1 MKRWISILLIASLLL
16 TFLPTGGAAQAGT
29 TATTHSHSGWTALST
44 LSSVGGTLSAG
55 NYYLSSVTNTLSA
68 TGNINIDGDVTL
80 CLNGKV
86 LDLRGYAINVGSGD
100 HLTICD
106 CSSATHCGNIGT
118 DGLWRASASSDSCD
132 LTGGVITSTSSQAR
146 TKSAV
151 SVEGGGSLTL
161 ASGNIAGNTAGSN
174 GGGGVSVYGS
184 NSSFTMS
191 GGSIIGNCANQKN
204 GGGVSVVSGSFTMTG
219 GSIANN
225 TASGNGGG
233 YGGGVYV
240 TGSNSFFAM
249 NGGSIS
255 GNSATQWGGG
265 VYVNNSSFTMT
276 DGSISGNT
284 ASSGGGVSVN
294 GSSFTMS
301 SGNITKNKVS
311 GSGGVGGGVT
321 LNNNSSSTSMTLS
334 GDVGIT
340 SNTTAAGA
348 PSNVYLPEGR
358 VITIGG
364 PLTGSQ
370 NIGVSMAQPGVFTSG
385 LSENGSLANFTSDD
399 SDYSLLLDG
408 EEAALHVHSYT
419 YSAEDAVITEGCTC
433 GHNATATLSAPTAL
447 TYDGQAKTVSMQYD
461 DDWQGYRNWII
472 SYTKDGQSVSEVKE
486 AGTYTAS
493 VTVGSNATASVTFT
507 IEKASQAAPSVGEG
521 YAIDYGNETITVME
535 DYEVATAETGGTIV
549 ASGSKITPGDTLY
562 IRRPGN
568 SNHTPSDWTALTI
581 PDRPATPDAP
591 TVSGKTDTSI
601 TIATE
606 SGKAYCIGDGN
617 WITGDGNPHTFSGL
631 TAGTAYTITVRVPAT
646 TSDFASE
653 SVSISV
659 TTKTAAAA
667 APAAPN
673 ASALSVTASSVT
685 VANSV
690 SGQQY
695 VVVPAG
701 ATNIDWSQAQSGN
714 GGALTFENLNPGTAY
729 VVYTRTAE
737 TEEAMPSQVS
747 STSVTTAA
755 ATPNEGEG
763 YALDY
768 SNETITVTNG
778 YEVRVENGEWK
789 TGTIKLAPGTSY
801 EVRKAAANGVPA
813 SAAVSFTTAA
823 RPAAPAGI
831 TVVNESI
838 KGKGDGA
845 LNGITGDMEYKR
857 GDGEWTSG
865 PGDALTNL
873 AAGTTVSVR
882 LKATEVAPH
891 GDAQTYTVEAGT
903 SLTVTFDS
911 NGGSAVASIEDLSYN
926 ASITAPTA
934 PTKTGYTFVGWYK
947 DAALN
952 QAWDFNSEKVTAD
965 TTLYAKWT
973 ANTNT
978 AYTVKHWQQ
987 KLDAGSDENAENYTC
1002 VDTESCTGTTGASV
1016 TPALKTY
1023 EGFTAPDAQTVT
1035 IAADGST
1042 VVNYYYTR
1050 NSYTVSLSP
1059 GTGIDSVSGAGT
1071 YAFGATVTIDAVVK
1085 TGYSWQQWSD
1095 GNAEQSRS
1103 FTMGA
1108 SDVSLTAQA
1117 MLNQYTIT
1125 YDLAG
1130 GTLPDGDAN
1139 PDSYTVE
1146 SAAITL
1152 ANPTKTGHAFAG
1164 WTGTGLDGA
1173 SETVTIA
1180 QGSTGDR
1187 GYTATWTVN
1196 HYAITYE
1203 GMDGAEAGEHQ
1214 PASHTYGTATTVSDP
1229 TKTGYTFAG
1238 WLVNDGSQA
1247 VKDLTLDADD
1257 YTEAI
1262 TLTATWT
1269 ANRYTVAF
1277 DANGGSGTMAPQA
1290 FTYDAA
1296 QALAAASFTRAGCTF
1311 AGWNTAADGSGTS
1324 FADET
1329 SVVNLS
1335 AEDGA
1340 SVTLYAQWTEDAKY
1354 SLSGQVTE
1362 SDGTGAAGA
1371 TVTLMQGAKEIAKT
1385 TTDSSGRYVFNNIP
1399 AGVYNIVTKKDDVTT
1414 TTLVTVDADH
1424 ETMPD
1429 ITLPEGRKNATV
1441 DNTAAGA
1448 FAATVGGLNEIA
1460 NSAQVNDG
1468 ETVTITLAVT
1478 EKEDVTN
1485 SGEAEDETLKQEQAA
1500 IKQEAAGQTLAFLD
1514 LSLLKTTTSNG
1525 GDVSTVN
1532 IGGSNDSLLTIVVP
1546 FATDNRRH
1554 ITVYRYHG
1562 TAAETLPE
1570 GSENAVNGEYF
1581 SVGDGVITICAKKFS
1596 TYAIGYSNPPSTGGS
1611 VGLAPI
1617 VTETGHGSVSLS
1629 PSRPSVGQT
1638 VTITP
1643 QPDEGYTV
1651 AAVTVTDAS
1660 GQALTVTKNH
1670 DGTWSYEQPRGQVT
1684 IAITFRL
1691 ASDAGDCPQD
1701 DSCPLAGYSDLH
1713 MHTWYHD
1720 CVHYC
1725 LENGL
1730 MVGTAQGVF
1739 SPDAALTRAQAVV
1752 ILWRNEGS
1760 PLVEQPLNFDD
1771 VADDDWYADAVRWAV
1786 AADVMS
1792 GYGNGRFGADDPMTR
1807 EQMASM
1813 FHRFA
1818 LQKGVAVNDG
1828 AAVDLNRFSD
1838 ADVISSWALDVVQW
1852 ACDTGLLRGFE
1863 DGRLDPTGNTTRA
1876 QYSAMIMRFLEDIIT
1891 Q

>member
-16 TFLPTGGAAQAGT
+16 TFLPTGGAAQAET
-29 TATTHSHSGWTALST
+29 TATTHSHNGWTALST
-44 LSSVGGTLSAG
+44 VSSVGGTLSAG

-68 TGNINIDGDVTL
+68 TGSITIDGDVTL

-86 LDLRGYAINVGSGD
+86 LDLRGYAINVRSGD

-106 CSSATHCGNIGT
+106 CSSATHYGNIGT
-118 DGLWRASASSDSCD
+118 DGLWQASNSSGNCN
-132 LTGGVITSTSSQAR
+132 LTGGVITSTGSSAGNS
-146 TKSAV
+146 SAV
-151 SVEGGGSLTL
+151 SVESGGSLTL
-161 ASGNIAGNTAGSN
+161 ASGNIAGTSTDSSN
-174 GGGGVSVYGS
+174 GGGGVFVYGS
-184 NSSFTMS
+184 NSSFAME
-191 GGSIIGNCANQKN
+191 GGSIIGNRANQKN

-219 GSIANN
+219 GSVANN

-233 YGGGVYV
+233 YGGGVCV
-240 TGSNSFFAM
+240 ESGSFTM
-249 NGGSIS
+249 EGGSIS

-265 VYVNNSSFTMT
+265 VSVNGSSFTMNG
-276 DGSISGNT
+276 GSISGNT
-284 ASSGGGVSVN
+284 ASSGGGVHVN

-301 SGNITKNKVS
+301 GGNITGNQAS
-311 GSGGVGGGVT
+311 GSGGGVM
-321 LNNNSSSTSMTLS
+321 LNISSTSMTLS
-334 GDVGIT
+334 GDVRINGNT
-340 SNTTAAGA
+340 TANTTAANA
-348 PSNVYLPEGR
+348 PSNVYLPQGR

-364 PLTGSQ
+364 PLTGRE
-370 NIGVSMAQPGVFTSG
+370 NIGVSMAQLGVFTSG
-385 LSENGSLANFTSDD
+385 LPGKGSLDNFTSDD
-399 SDYSLLLDG
+399 SDCILLSSDG
-408 EEAALHVHSYT
+408 GEAALHAHSYT

-447 TYDGQAKTVSMQYD
+447 TYDGEAKTASMQYD
-461 DDWQGYRNWII
+461 DDWQGYRKWII
-472 SYTKDGQSVSEVKE
+472 RYTKDEQSVSEVKE

-493 VTVGSNATASVTFT
+493 VTIGRDATASVTFT
-507 IEKASQAAPSVGEG
+507 IEKASQAAPSAGEG
-521 YAIDYGNETITVME
+521 YAIGYGNETLTVMKG
-535 DYEVATAETGGTIV
+535 YEVATAETGGTTV
-549 ASGSKITPGDTLY
+549 SSGSTIAPGDTLC

-581 PDRPATPDAP
+581 PDRPATPAAP

-606 SGKAYCIGDGN
+606 SGKAYRIGDEA
-617 WITGDGNPHTFSGL
+617 WIAGDGKPHTFSGL
-631 TAGTAYTITVRVPAT
+631 TAGTAYTIAVRVPAT
-646 TSDFASE
+646 DNSFASE
-653 SVSISV
+653 SASTSV

-667 APAAPN
+667 APAAPSDV
-673 ASALSVTASSVT
+673 SATDSSVT
-685 VANSV
+685 VADSV

-701 ATNIDWSQAQSGN
+701 VTAIDWSKAQSGN

-737 TEEAMPSQVS
+737 TEAAMPSQAS

-755 ATPNEGEG
+755 AAPSAGEG
-763 YALDY
+763 YAIDY

-778 YEVRVENGEWK
+778 YEVRVDGEWQ
-789 TGTIKLAPGTSY
+789 TGTITFAPGTAY
-801 EVRKAAANGVPA
+801 EVRKAKANGVPA

-823 RPAAPAGI
+823 RPAKPGDAV
-831 TVVNESI
+831 TVDNETI
-838 KGKGDGA
+838 QGKGDGA
-845 LNGITGDMEYKR
+845 LNGITSAMEYKLS
-857 GDGEWTSG
+857 DGEWTSG
-865 PGDALTNL
+865 TGDALTNL
-873 AAGTTVSVR
+873 AAGTTVTVR
-882 LKATEVAPH
+882 LKATNAAPH
-891 GDAQTYTVEAGT
+891 GEEQIYTVEAGK
-903 SLTVTFDS
+903 SLTVIFNS
-911 NGGSAVASIEDLSYN
+911 NGGSAVASIGDLSYN

-934 PTKTGYTFVGWYK
+934 PTKNGYTFVGWYK
-947 DAALN
+947 DEALD
-952 QAWDFNSEKVTAD
+952 QAWDFSSDTVTAD

-987 KLDAGSDENAENYTC
+987 NLDAGSDENAENYTC
-1002 VDTESCTGTTGASV
+1002 VDTENGTGTTGASV
-1016 TPALKTY
+1016 TPAVKAY
-1023 EGFTAPDAQTVT
+1023 EGFTAPNAQTVT

-1050 NSYTVSLSP
+1050 NSYTVSLSAD
-1059 GTGIDSVSGAGT
+1059 TGIESVSGAGT
-1071 YAFGATVTIDAVVK
+1071 YAYGATVTIDADVK
-1085 TGYSWQQWSD
+1085 DGYSWQQWSN
-1095 GNAEQSRS
+1095 GNADKRCS

-1108 SDVSLTAQA
+1108 SDVRLTAQA
-1117 MLNQYTIT
+1117 TLNEYTIT
-1125 YDLAG
+1125 YNLAG
-1130 GTLPDGDAN
+1130 GTLPDNAAN

-1146 SAAITL
+1146 SAAFTL
-1152 ANPTKTGHAFAG
+1152 TNPTKTGYAFAG

-1187 GYTATWTVN
+1187 AYTATWTAN
-1196 HYAITYE
+1196 SYTITYA
-1203 GMDGAEAGEHQ
+1203 GMEGAEAGENQ
-1214 PASHTYGTATTVSDP
+1214 PTSHTCGTVTIVSDP

-1238 WLVNDGSQA
+1238 WLVNGSSEA
-1247 VKDLTLDADD
+1247 VKDLTLGADD

-1269 ANRYTVAF
+1269 ANHYTVAF

-1296 QALAAASFTRAGCTF
+1296 QVLAAASFTRAGHTF
-1311 AGWNTAADGSGTS
+1311 SGWNTAADGSGTS
-1324 FADET
+1324 FADGT

-1340 SVTLYAQWTEDAKY
+1340 SVTLYAQWTENAKY

-1362 SDGTGAAGA
+1362 FDGTTGAVGA
-1371 TVTLMQGAKEIAKT
+1371 TVTLMQGAEEIAQT
-1385 TTDSSGRYVFNNIP
+1385 TTDSDGRYVFTNIP
-1399 AGVYNIVTKKDDVTT
+1399 AGIYNIVTEKDEVITT
-1414 TTLVTVDADH
+1414 TMVTVDADH
-1424 ETMPD
+1424 ETMPG
-1429 ITLPEGRKNATV
+1429 IKLPEGCKNATV
-1441 DNTAAGA
+1441 DNSAAGA

-1460 NSAQVNDG
+1460 NNAQVDDG

-1485 SGEAEDETLKQEQAA
+1485 SSEAEDETLKQEQAA

-1514 LSLLKTTTSNG
+1514 LSLLKTTTPAG
-1525 GDVSTVN
+1525 GDASTVD
-1532 IGGSNDSLLTIVVP
+1532 IGDSNDKLLTIVVP

-1562 TAAETLPE
+1562 GAAEALPE
-1570 GSENAVNGEYF
+1570 GSENAVNDEYF
-1581 SVGDGVITICAKKFS
+1581 SVGDGVITICAKNFS

-1617 VTETGHGSVSLS
+1617 VTETEHGSVSLS
-1629 PSRPSVGQT
+1629 PFRPSIGQT

-1643 QPDEGYTV
+1643 RPDEGYTV

-1684 IAITFRL
+1684 IAVTFRL
-1691 ASDAGDCPQD
+1691 ASDVGDCPQD
-1701 DSCPLAGYSDLH
+1701 DSCPLAGYSDLQ

-1760 PLVEQPLNFDD
+1760 PLVEQPLDFDD

-1786 AADVMS
+1786 ATDVMS

-1818 LQKGVAVNDG
+1818 LQKGVAVSEG
-1828 AAVDLNRFSD
+1828 AAVDLESFSD
-1838 ADVISSWALDVVQW
+1838 ADAISSWALEVVQW

-1863 DGRLDPTGNTTRA
+1863 DGQLDPTGNTTRA
-1876 QYSAMIMRFLEDIIT
+1876 QYSAMIMRFLEDIT

>member
-16 TFLPTGGAAQAGT
+16 TFLPTGGAAQAET
-29 TATTHSHSGWTALST
+29 TATTHSHSGWKALST
-44 LSSVGGTLSAG
+44 VSSVGGTLSAG

-68 TGNINIDGDVTL
+68 TGNVNIDGDVTL

-106 CSSATHCGNIGT
+106 CSSAIHNGNIG
-118 DGLWRASASSDSCD
+118 DNGLWRASNSSGSCNF
-132 LTGGVITSTSSQAR
+132 TGGVITSTSSQAR
-146 TKSAV
+146 TKSVV

-184 NSSFTMS
+184 DSSFTMT
-191 GGSIIGNCANQKN
+191 GGSIIGNRAYEKH
-204 GGGVSVVSGSFTMTG
+204 GGGVSIAFGSFTMTG

-225 TASGNGGG
+225 TASGDGGG

-240 TGSNSFFAM
+240 TGSNSSFTM

-265 VYVNNSSFTMT
+265 VSVNGSSFTMT
-276 DGSISGNT
+276 GGSISGNT

-294 GSSFTMS
+294 GSGFTMS
-301 SGNITKNKVS
+301 GGNITGNQAS

-321 LNNNSSSTSMTLS
+321 LNNTNGTSMTLS
-334 GDVGIT
+334 GDVDIT
-340 SNTTAAGA
+340 GNTTAANA

-370 NIGVSMAQPGVFTSG
+370 NIGVRMAKPGVFTSG
-385 LSENGSLANFTSDD
+385 LSGNGSLDNFTSDD
-399 SDYSLLLDG
+399 GKYSLLSSDDG
-408 EEAALHVHSYT
+408 EAALHAHSYT
-419 YSAEDAVITEGCTC
+419 YSAEGAVITQACTC
-433 GHNATATLSAPTAL
+433 SHNATATLSAPTDL
-447 TYDGQAKTVSMQYD
+447 VYDGQAKTASMQYSSN
-461 DDWQGYRNWII
+461 WQGYQNGNI
-472 SYTKDGQSVSEVKE
+472 SYKKGGQSVSEVKE

-493 VTVGSNATASVTFT
+493 VMIDEATASVTFT
-507 IEKASQAAPSVGEG
+507 IEKASQEPPSSGEG
-521 YAIDYGNETITVME
+521 YAIDYGNETITVKE
-535 DYEVATAETGGTIV
+535 DYEVATVETEGTTV
-549 ASGSKITPGDTLY
+549 ASGSKITPGDILY
-562 IRRPGN
+562 IRRPGD
-568 SNHTPSDWTALTI
+568 SNHTPSAWTALTI

-601 TIATE
+601 TIDTE
-606 SGKAYCIGDGN
+606 SGKAYCISDGN

-631 TAGTAYTITVRVPAT
+631 TAGKAYTITVRVPAT
-646 TSDFASE
+646 ASDFASE
-653 SVSISV
+653 SASTSV

-667 APAAPN
+667 APAAP
-673 ASALSVTASSVT
+673 SAVTVTASSVT
-685 VANSV
+685 VETSM
-690 SGQQY
+690 SDQQY
-695 VVVPAG
+695 VVVPAS
-701 ATNIDWSQAQSGN
+701 TTDIDWNQALSGN
-714 GGALTFENLNPGTAY
+714 GGALTFESLTPGTAY

-737 TEEAMPSQVS
+737 TEAAMPSQVS

-763 YALDY
+763 YAIDY
-768 SNETITVTNG
+768 SNEIITVTNG
-778 YEVRVENGEWK
+778 YEVRVENGEWQTK
-789 TGTIKLAPGTSY
+789 TITFAPGTSY

-813 SAAVSFTTAA
+813 SAEVSFTTAA
-823 RPAAPAGI
+823 RPEAPAGI
-831 TVVNESI
+831 TVVNETI

-845 LNGITGDMEYKR
+845 VKGITSAMEYKR
-857 GDGEWTSG
+857 GDGNWTNG
-865 PGDALTNL
+865 TGDALTNL
-873 AAGTTVSVR
+873 AAGTTVTVR
-882 LKATEVAPH
+882 LKATDAAPH
-891 GDAQTYTVEAGT
+891 GEAQTYTMEAGVP
-903 SLTVTFDS
+903 LTVTFDS
-911 NGGSAVASIEDLSYN
+911 NDGSDVASIEDLSYN

-947 DAALN
+947 DEAGTS
-952 QAWDFNSEKVTAD
+952 AWDFSSEKVTAD

-987 KLDAGSDENAENYTC
+987 NLDAASDENAENYTC
-1002 VDTESCTGTTGASV
+1002 AATENGTGTTGASV
-1016 TPALKTY
+1016 TPAVKAY
-1023 EGFTAPDAQTVT
+1023 EGFTAPNTQTVT

-1059 GTGIDSVSGAGT
+1059 GTGIASVSGAGT
-1071 YAFGATVTIDAVVK
+1071 YAYGATVTIDADVK

-1095 GNAEQSRS
+1095 GNADKRRS

-1117 MLNQYTIT
+1117 TLNQYTIT

-1139 PDSYTVE
+1139 PGTYTVE
-1146 SAAITL
+1146 SEDITL

-1180 QGSTGDR
+1180 QGSTGNR
-1187 GYTATWTVN
+1187 AYTATWTAN
-1196 HYAITYE
+1196 SYAITYA
-1203 GMDGAEAGEHQ
+1203 GMDGAEAGGHQ
-1214 PASHTYGTATTVSDP
+1214 PTSHTYGTATTVSAP

-1238 WLVNDGSQA
+1238 WLVNGSSEA
-1247 VKDLTLDADD
+1247 VKNLTLGAEAYTAD
-1257 YTEAI
+1257 I
-1262 TLTATWT
+1262 TLTAAWT
-1269 ANRYTVAF
+1269 ANHYTVAF

-1290 FTYDAA
+1290 FTYDEA
-1296 QALAAASFTRAGCTF
+1296 QALAAASFTRAGHTF

-1324 FADET
+1324 FADGT

-1354 SLSGQVTE
+1354 SLSGQVNEYNE
-1362 SDGTGAAGA
+1362 SGVTTGAAGA
-1371 TVTLMQGAKEIAKT
+1371 TVTLMQGAKEIAQT
-1385 TTDSSGRYVFNNIP
+1385 TTDSSGCYVFTNIP

-1414 TTLVTVDADH
+1414 TTMVTVDADH

-1429 ITLPEGRKNATV
+1429 ITLPKGSKNATV

-1460 NSAQVNDG
+1460 NNAQVDDG

-1485 SGEAEDETLKQEQAA
+1485 SGEAEDETLKQEQSA

-1514 LSLLKTTTSNG
+1514 LSLLKTTTQNS
-1525 GDVSTVN
+1525 GDASTVD

-1562 TAAETLPE
+1562 AAAEALPE

-1581 SVGDGVITICAKKFS
+1581 SVGDGAITICAKKFS
-1596 TYAIGYSNPPSTGGS
+1596 TYAIGYTNQPSTGGS
-1611 VGLAPI
+1611 VGLTPI
-1617 VTETGHGSVSLS
+1617 VTETEHGSVSLS
-1629 PSRPSVGQT
+1629 LSRPSVGQT

-1684 IAITFRL
+1684 IAVIFRL
-1691 ASDAGDCPQD
+1691 ASDASDCPQD
-1701 DSCPLAGYSDLH
+1701 DSCPLAGYSDLQ
-1713 MHTWYHD
+1713 MHTWYHG

-1760 PLVEQPLNFDD
+1760 PLVEQPLDFDD
-1771 VADDDWYADAVRWAV
+1771 VADDAWYADAVRWAV

-1807 EQMASM
+1807 EQMASI

-1818 LQKGVAVNDG
+1818 LQKGEAVSDG

-1838 ADVISSWALDVVQW
+1838 ADAISSWALDVVQW

-1863 DGRLDPTGNTTRA
+1863 DGRLDPTGSTTRV
-1876 QYSAMIMRFLEDIIT
+1876 QYSAMIMRFLEDIT

>member
-16 TFLPTGGAAQAGT
+16 TFLPTGGAAQAET
-29 TATTHSHSGWTALST
+29 TATTHSHSGWKALST
-44 LSSVGGTLSAG
+44 VSSVGGTLSAG

-68 TGNINIDGDVTL
+68 TGNVNIDGDVTL

-106 CSSATHCGNIGT
+106 CSSAIHNGNIG
-118 DGLWRASASSDSCD
+118 DNGLWRASNSSGSCNF
-132 LTGGVITSTSSQAR
+132 TGGVITSTSSQAR
-146 TKSAV
+146 TKSVV

-184 NSSFTMS
+184 DS
-191 GGSIIGNCANQKN
+191 
-204 GGGVSVVSGSFTMTG
+204 SFTMTG
-219 GSIANN
+219 GSII
-225 TASGNGGG
+225 GNRA
-233 YGGGVYV
+233 YEKHGGGV
-240 TGSNSFFAM
+240 
-249 NGGSIS
+249 SIAF
-255 GNSATQWGGG
+255 G
-265 VYVNNSSFTMT
+265 SFTMT
-276 DGSISGNT
+276 GGSISGNT

-294 GSSFTMS
+294 GSGFTMS
-301 SGNITKNKVS
+301 GGNITGNQAS

-321 LNNNSSSTSMTLS
+321 LNHTNGTSMTLS
-334 GDVGIT
+334 GDVDIT
-340 SNTTAAGA
+340 GNTTAANA

-370 NIGVSMAQPGVFTSG
+370 NIGVRMAKPGVFTSG
-385 LSENGSLANFTSDD
+385 LSGNGSLDNFTSDD
-399 SDYSLLLDG
+399 GKYSLLSSDDG
-408 EEAALHVHSYT
+408 EAALHAHSYT
-419 YSAEDAVITEGCTC
+419 YSAEGAVITQACTC
-433 GHNATATLSAPTAL
+433 SHNATATLSAPTDL
-447 TYDGQAKTVSMQYD
+447 VYDGQAKTASMQYSSN
-461 DDWQGYRNWII
+461 WQGYQNGNI
-472 SYTKDGQSVSEVKE
+472 SYKKGGQSVSEVKE

-493 VTVGSNATASVTFT
+493 VMIDEATASVTFT
-507 IEKASQAAPSVGEG
+507 IEKASQEPPSSGEG
-521 YAIDYGNETITVME
+521 YAIDYGNETITVKE
-535 DYEVATAETGGTIV
+535 DYEVATVETEGTTV
-549 ASGSKITPGDTLY
+549 ASGSKITPGDILY
-562 IRRPGN
+562 IRRPGD
-568 SNHTPSDWTALTI
+568 SNHTPSAWTALTI

-601 TIATE
+601 TIDTE
-606 SGKAYCIGDGN
+606 SGKAYCISDGN

-631 TAGTAYTITVRVPAT
+631 TAGKAYTITVRVPAT
-646 TSDFASE
+646 ASDFASE
-653 SVSISV
+653 SASTSV

-667 APAAPN
+667 APAAP
-673 ASALSVTASSVT
+673 SAVTVTASSVT
-685 VANSV
+685 VETSM
-690 SGQQY
+690 SDQQY
-695 VVVPAG
+695 VVVPAS
-701 ATNIDWSQAQSGN
+701 TTDIDWNQALSGN
-714 GGALTFENLNPGTAY
+714 GGALTFESLTPGTAY

-737 TEEAMPSQVS
+737 TEAAMPSQVS

-763 YALDY
+763 YAIDY
-768 SNETITVTNG
+768 SNEIITVTNG
-778 YEVRVENGEWK
+778 YEVRVENGEWQTK
-789 TGTIKLAPGTSY
+789 TITFAPGTSY

-813 SAAVSFTTAA
+813 SAEVSFTTAA
-823 RPAAPAGI
+823 RPEAPAGI
-831 TVVNESI
+831 TVVNETI

-845 LNGITGDMEYKR
+845 VKGITSAMEYKR
-857 GDGEWTSG
+857 GDGNWTNG
-865 PGDALTNL
+865 TGDALTNL
-873 AAGTTVSVR
+873 AAGTTVTVR
-882 LKATEVAPH
+882 LKATDAAPH
-891 GDAQTYTVEAGT
+891 GEAQTYTMEAGVP
-903 SLTVTFDS
+903 LTVTFDS
-911 NGGSAVASIEDLSYN
+911 NDGSDVASIEDLSYN

-947 DAALN
+947 DEAGTS
-952 QAWDFNSEKVTAD
+952 AWDFSSEKVTAD

-987 KLDAGSDENAENYTC
+987 NLDAASDENAENYTC
-1002 VDTESCTGTTGASV
+1002 AATENGTGTTGASV
-1016 TPALKTY
+1016 TPAVKAY
-1023 EGFTAPDAQTVT
+1023 EGFTAPNTQTVT

-1059 GTGIDSVSGAGT
+1059 GTGIASVSGAGT
-1071 YAFGATVTIDAVVK
+1071 YAYGATVTIDADVK
-1085 TGYSWQQWSD
+1085 TVYSWQQWSD
-1095 GNAEQSRS
+1095 GNADKRRS

-1117 MLNQYTIT
+1117 TLNQYTIT

-1139 PDSYTVE
+1139 PGTYTVE
-1146 SAAITL
+1146 SEDITL

-1180 QGSTGDR
+1180 QGSTGNR
-1187 GYTATWTVN
+1187 AYTATWTAN
-1196 HYAITYE
+1196 SYAITYA
-1203 GMDGAEAGEHQ
+1203 GMEGAEAGEHQ
-1214 PASHTYGTATTVSDP
+1214 PTSHTYGTATTVSDP

-1238 WLVNDGSQA
+1238 WLVNDSNEA
-1247 VKDLTLDADD
+1247 VKNLILGADD

-1269 ANRYTVAF
+1269 ANSYTVAF

-1290 FTYDAA
+1290 FAYDEA
-1296 QALAAASFTRAGCTF
+1296 QALAAASFTRAGHTF

-1324 FADET
+1324 FADGT

-1340 SVTLYAQWTEDAKY
+1340 SVTLYAQWTEDVKY

-1362 SDGTGAAGA
+1362 SDGKTGAAGA

-1385 TTDSSGRYVFNNIP
+1385 TTDSDGRYVFTNIP
-1399 AGVYNIVTKKDDVTT
+1399 AGVYNIVTKKDEVTT
-1414 TTLVTVDADH
+1414 TTMVTVDTDH

-1429 ITLPEGRKNATV
+1429 ITLPEGSKNATV

-1460 NSAQVNDG
+1460 NSAQVNNG
-1468 ETVTITLAVT
+1468 ETVTITLLVT

-1514 LSLLKTTTSNG
+1514 LSLLKTTTPNS
-1525 GDVSTVN
+1525 GDASTVD
-1532 IGGSNDSLLTIVVP
+1532 IGDSNSSLLTIVVP

-1562 TAAETLPE
+1562 AAAEALPE

-1581 SVGDGVITICAKKFS
+1581 SVGNGAITICAKKFS
-1596 TYAIGYSNPPSTGGS
+1596 TYAIGYTNQPSTGGS
-1611 VGLAPI
+1611 VGLTPI
-1617 VTETGHGSVSLS
+1617 VTETEHGSVSLS

-1684 IAITFRL
+1684 IAVIFRL
-1691 ASDAGDCPQD
+1691 ASDASDCPQD
-1701 DSCPLAGYSDLH
+1701 DSCPLAGYSDLQ

-1760 PLVEQPLNFDD
+1760 PLVEQPLDFDD
-1771 VADDDWYADAVRWAV
+1771 VADDAWYADAVRWAV

-1818 LQKGVAVNDG
+1818 LQKGEAVSDG

-1838 ADVISSWALDVVQW
+1838 ADTISSWALDVVQW

-1863 DGRLDPTGNTTRA
+1863 DGRLDPTGSTTRV
-1876 QYSAMIMRFLEDIIT
+1876 QYSAMIMRFLEDIT

>member
-16 TFLPTGGAAQAGT
+16 TFLPTGGAAQAET
-29 TATTHSHSGWTALST
+29 TATTHSHSGWKALST
-44 LSSVGGTLSAG
+44 VSSVGGTLSAG

-68 TGNINIDGDVTL
+68 TGNVNIDGDVTL

-106 CSSATHCGNIGT
+106 CSSAIHNGNIG
-118 DGLWRASASSDSCD
+118 DNGLWRASNSSGSCN

-146 TKSAV
+146 TKSVV

-184 NSSFTMS
+184 DSSFTMT
-191 GGSIIGNCANQKN
+191 GGSIIGNRAYEKH
-204 GGGVSVVSGSFTMTG
+204 GGGVSIAFGSFTMTG

-225 TASGNGGG
+225 TASGDGGG

-240 TGSNSFFAM
+240 TGSDSSFTM

-255 GNSATQWGGG
+255 GNSAMQWGGG
-265 VYVNNSSFTMT
+265 VSVNGSSFTMT
-276 DGSISGNT
+276 GGSISGNT

-294 GSSFTMS
+294 GSGFTMS
-301 SGNITKNKVS
+301 GGNITGNQAS

-321 LNNNSSSTSMTLS
+321 LNNTNGTSMTLS
-334 GDVGIT
+334 GDVDIT
-340 SNTTAAGA
+340 GNTTAANA

-370 NIGVSMAQPGVFTSG
+370 NIGVRIAKPGVFTSG
-385 LSENGSLANFTSDD
+385 LSGNGSLDNFTSDD
-399 SDYSLLLDG
+399 GKYSLLSSDDG
-408 EEAALHVHSYT
+408 EAALHAHSYT
-419 YSAEDAVITEGCTC
+419 YSAEGAVITQACTC
-433 GHNATATLSAPTAL
+433 GHNATATLSAPTDL
-447 TYDGQAKTVSMQYD
+447 VYDGQAKTASMQYSSN
-461 DDWQGYRNWII
+461 WQGYQNGNI
-472 SYTKDGQSVSEVKE
+472 SYKKGGQSVSEVKE

-493 VTVGSNATASVTFT
+493 VMIDEATASVTFT
-507 IEKASQAAPSVGEG
+507 IEKASQEPPSAGEG
-521 YAIDYGNETITVME
+521 YAIDYGNETITVKE
-535 DYEVATAETGGTIV
+535 DYEVATVETEGTTV
-549 ASGSKITPGDTLY
+549 ASGSKITPGDILY
-562 IRRPGN
+562 IRRPGD
-568 SNHTPSDWTALTI
+568 SNHTPSAWMALTI

-601 TIATE
+601 TIDTE
-606 SGKAYCIGDGN
+606 SGKAYCISDGN

-631 TAGTAYTITVRVPAT
+631 TAGKAYTITVRVPAT
-646 TSDFASE
+646 ASDFASE
-653 SVSISV
+653 SASTSV

-667 APAAPN
+667 APAAP
-673 ASALSVTASSVT
+673 SAVTVTASSVT
-685 VANSV
+685 VETSM
-690 SGQQY
+690 SDQQY
-695 VVVPAG
+695 VVVPAS
-701 ATNIDWSQAQSGN
+701 TTDIDWNQAQSGN
-714 GGALTFENLNPGTAY
+714 GSALTFDNLNPGTAY

-737 TEEAMPSQVS
+737 TEEAMPSQAS
-747 STSVTTAA
+747 STRVTTAA
-755 ATPNEGEG
+755 AVPSAGEG
-763 YALDY
+763 YAIDY
-768 SNETITVTNG
+768 SNETITVTSG
-778 YEVRVENGEWK
+778 YEVCVDGEWK
-789 TGTIKLAPGTSY
+789 TENIKFAPGTSY
-801 EVRKAAANGVPA
+801 EVRKAEANGVPA
-813 SAAVSFTTAA
+813 SAEVSFTTAA
-823 RPAAPAGI
+823 RPEAPAGI
-831 TVVNESI
+831 TVVNETI

-845 LNGITGDMEYKR
+845 VKGITSAMEYKR
-857 GDGEWTSG
+857 GDGNWTNG
-865 PGDALTNL
+865 TGDALTNL
-873 AAGTTVSVR
+873 AAGTTVTVR
-882 LKATEVAPH
+882 LKATDAAPH
-891 GDAQTYTVEAGT
+891 GEAQTYTMEAGVP
-903 SLTVTFDS
+903 LTVTFDS
-911 NGGSAVASIEDLSYN
+911 NDGSDVASIEDLSYN

-947 DAALN
+947 DEAGTS
-952 QAWDFNSEKVTAD
+952 AWDFSSEKVTAD

-987 KLDAGSDENAENYTC
+987 NLDAASDENAENYTC
-1002 VDTESCTGTTGASV
+1002 AATENGTGTTGASV
-1016 TPALKTY
+1016 TPAVKAY
-1023 EGFTAPDAQTVT
+1023 EGFTAPNTQTVT

-1059 GTGIDSVSGAGT
+1059 GTGIASVSGAGT
-1071 YAFGATVTIDAVVK
+1071 YAYGATVTIDADVK
-1085 TGYSWQQWSD
+1085 TVYSWQQWSD
-1095 GNAEQSRS
+1095 GNADKRRS

-1117 MLNQYTIT
+1117 TLNQYTIT

-1139 PDSYTVE
+1139 PGTYTVE
-1146 SAAITL
+1146 SEDITL

-1180 QGSTGDR
+1180 QGSTGNR
-1187 GYTATWTVN
+1187 AY
-1196 HYAITYE
+1196 
-1203 GMDGAEAGEHQ
+1203 
-1214 PASHTYGTATTVSDP
+1214 
-1229 TKTGYTFAG
+1229 
-1238 WLVNDGSQA
+1238 
-1247 VKDLTLDADD
+1247 
-1257 YTEAI
+1257 
-1262 TLTATWT
+1262 TATWT
-1269 ANRYTVAF
+1269 ANSYTVAF

-1290 FTYDAA
+1290 FAYDEA
-1296 QALAAASFTRAGCTF
+1296 QALAAASFTRAGHTF

-1324 FADET
+1324 FADGT

-1362 SDGTGAAGA
+1362 SDGKTGAAGA

-1385 TTDSSGRYVFNNIP
+1385 TTDSDGRYVFTNIP
-1399 AGVYNIVTKKDDVTT
+1399 AGVYNIVTKKDEVTT
-1414 TTLVTVDADH
+1414 TTMVTVDTDH

-1429 ITLPEGRKNATV
+1429 ITLPEGSKNATV

-1460 NSAQVNDG
+1460 NSAQVNNG
-1468 ETVTITLAVT
+1468 ETVTITLLVT

-1514 LSLLKTTTSNG
+1514 LSLLKTTTPNS
-1525 GDVSTVN
+1525 GDASTVD
-1532 IGGSNDSLLTIVVP
+1532 IGDSNSSLLTIVVP

-1562 TAAETLPE
+1562 AAAEALPE

-1581 SVGDGVITICAKKFS
+1581 SVGNGAITICAKKFS
-1596 TYAIGYSNPPSTGGS
+1596 TYAIGYTNQPSTGGS
-1611 VGLAPI
+1611 VGLTPI
-1617 VTETGHGSVSLS
+1617 VTETEHGSVSLS

-1684 IAITFRL
+1684 IAVIFRL
-1691 ASDAGDCPQD
+1691 ASDASDCPQD
-1701 DSCPLAGYSDLH
+1701 DSCPLAGYSDLL

-1760 PLVEQPLNFDD
+1760 PLVEQPLDFDD
-1771 VADDDWYADAVRWAV
+1771 VADDAWYADAVRWAV

-1818 LQKGVAVNDG
+1818 LQKGEAVSDG

-1838 ADVISSWALDVVQW
+1838 ADTISSWALDVVQW

-1863 DGRLDPTGNTTRA
+1863 DGRLDPTGSTTRV
-1876 QYSAMIMRFLEDIIT
+1876 QYSAMIMRFLEDIT

>member
-16 TFLPTGGAAQAGT
+16 TFLPTGGAAQAET

-44 LSSVGGTLSAG
+44 VSSVGGTLSAG

-68 TGNINIDGDVTL
+68 TGSITIDGDVTL

-86 LDLRGYAINVGSGD
+86 LDLRGYAINVRSGD

-106 CSSATHCGNIGT
+106 CSSATHYGNIGT
-118 DGLWRASASSDSCD
+118 DGLWQASNSSGNCN
-132 LTGGVITSTSSQAR
+132 LTGGVITSTGSSAGNS
-146 TKSAV
+146 SAV
-151 SVEGGGSLTL
+151 SVDGGGSLTL
-161 ASGNIAGNTAGSN
+161 ASGNIAGTSTDSSN
-174 GGGGVSVYGS
+174 GGGGVYVNGS
-184 NSSFTMS
+184 NSSFTME
-191 GGSIIGNCANQKN
+191 GGSIIGNRADQKN

-219 GSIANN
+219 GSVANN

-240 TGSNSFFAM
+240 TGSDSSFAM
-249 NGGSIS
+249 NGGNIS

-265 VYVNNSSFTMT
+265 VYVNGSSFTMEG
-276 DGSISGNT
+276 GSISGNT

-294 GSSFTMS
+294 GSGFTMS
-301 SGNITKNKVS
+301 GGNITGNQAN

-321 LNNNSSSTSMTLS
+321 LNNTNGTSMTLS
-334 GDVGIT
+334 GNVRING
-340 SNTTAAGA
+340 NTTAANA
-348 PSNVYLPEGR
+348 PSNVYLPQSG
-358 VITIGG
+358 VITIGENG
-364 PLTGSQ
+364 LTANAQ
-370 NIGVSMAQPGVFTSG
+370 IGVSMAQPGVFTSG
-385 LSENGSLANFTSDD
+385 LSGNGIFANFTSDN
-399 SDYSLLLDG
+399 SDYILLSSDG
-408 EEAALHVHSYT
+408 GEAALHAHSYT
-419 YSAEDAVITEGCTC
+419 YSAEGAVITQACTC
-433 GHNATATLSAPTAL
+433 GHRATATLSAPTDC
-447 TYDGQAKTVSMQYD
+447 TYDGEAKTASMQYD

-472 SYTKDGQSVSEVKE
+472 RYTKDEQSVSEVKE

-493 VTVGSNATASVTFT
+493 VMIDEATASVTFA
-507 IEKASQAAPSVGEG
+507 IEKASQTAPSAGEG
-521 YAIDYGNETITVME
+521 YALDYGNETITVTNG
-535 DYEVATAETGGTIV
+535 YEVATSETGGTTV
-549 ASGSKITPGDTLY
+549 ASGSTIAPGAVLY
-562 IRRPGN
+562 IRRPGDN
-568 SNHTPSDWTALTI
+568 NHTPSAWTALRI
-581 PDRPATPDAP
+581 PERPATPAAP
-591 TVSGKTDTSI
+591 TVSGRTDTSI

-606 SGKAYCIGDGN
+606 SGKAYCISDGN

-631 TAGTAYTITVRVPAT
+631 TAGTAYTIAVRVPAT
-646 TSDFASE
+646 DNSFASE
-653 SVSISV
+653 SASTSV

-667 APAAPN
+667 APAAP
-673 ASALSVTASSVT
+673 SDVTVTASSVT
-685 VANSV
+685 VENSV

-695 VVVPAG
+695 VVVPAD
-701 ATNIDWSQAQSGN
+701 TTTDIDWNQAQSGN
-714 GGALTFENLNPGTAY
+714 GGALTFGNLNSGTAY

-737 TEEAMPSQVS
+737 TEEAMPSQAS
-747 STSVTTAA
+747 STRVTTAA
-755 ATPNEGEG
+755 ATPNAGEG
-763 YALDY
+763 YAIDY
-768 SNETITVTNG
+768 SNETITVTSG
-778 YEVRVENGEWK
+778 YEVCVDGEWQ
-789 TGTIKLAPGTSY
+789 TGTITLAPGTSY
-801 EVRKAAANGVPA
+801 EVRKAKANGVPA

-831 TVVNESI
+831 TVDNESI

-845 LNGITGDMEYKR
+845 LNGITSAMEYKL
-857 GDGEWTSG
+857 GNGSWTNG
-865 PGDALTNL
+865 TGDALTNL
-873 AAGTTVSVR
+873 AAETTVTVR
-882 LKATEVAPH
+882 LKATNTAPH
-891 GDAQTYTVEAGT
+891 GVAQTYTVKAGV

-911 NGGSAVASIEDLSYN
+911 NGGSDVASIGDLSYN

-947 DAALN
+947 DEALD
-952 QAWDFNSEKVTAD
+952 QAWNFSSDTVTAD

-978 AYTVKHWQQ
+978 AYTVQHWQQ
-987 KLDAGSDENAENYTC
+987 NLDAENYTC
-1002 VDTESCTGTTGASV
+1002 VDTENGTGTTGASV
-1016 TPALKTY
+1016 TPAVKAY
-1023 EGFTAPDAQTVT
+1023 EGFTAPNAQTVT

-1059 GTGIDSVSGAGT
+1059 GTGIASVSGAGT
-1071 YAFGATVTIDAVVK
+1071 YAYGATVTIDADVK
-1085 TGYSWQQWSD
+1085 TGYSWQQWSN
-1095 GNAEQSRS
+1095 GNADKRCS

-1108 SDVSLTAQA
+1108 SDVRLTAQA
-1117 MLNQYTIT
+1117 TLNEYTIT
-1125 YDLAG
+1125 YNLAG
-1130 GTLPDGDAN
+1130 GALPDNAAN

-1146 SAAITL
+1146 SAAFTL
-1152 ANPTKTGHAFAG
+1152 TNPTKTGHAFAG

-1173 SETVTIA
+1173 SETVIIA
-1180 QGSTGDR
+1180 QGSTGNR
-1187 GYTATWTVN
+1187 AYTATWTAN
-1196 HYAITYE
+1196 SYTIAYA
-1203 GMDGAEAGEHQ
+1203 GMEGAEASENQ
-1214 PASHTYGTATTVSDP
+1214 PTSHTYGTATTVSDP

-1238 WLVNDGSQA
+1238 WLVNGSSEA
-1247 VKDLTLDADD
+1247 VKDLTLGAEAYTAD
-1257 YTEAI
+1257 I
-1262 TLTATWT
+1262 TLTAAWT
-1269 ANRYTVAF
+1269 ANHYTVAF

-1296 QALAAASFTRAGCTF
+1296 QALAAASFTRAGHTF

-1324 FADET
+1324 FADGT

-1362 SDGTGAAGA
+1362 SDGTTGVVGA
-1371 TVTLMQGAKEIAKT
+1371 TVTLMQGAEKIAQT
-1385 TTDSSGRYVFNNIP
+1385 TTDSSGRYVFTNIP
-1399 AGVYNIVTKKDDVTT
+1399 AGVYNIVTEKDEVTT
-1414 TTLVTVDADH
+1414 TTMVTVDADH

-1429 ITLPEGRKNATV
+1429 ITLPEGSKNATV
-1441 DNTAAGA
+1441 DNRAAGA

-1460 NSAQVNDG
+1460 AAETVENG

-1485 SGEAEDETLKQEQAA
+1485 SGEAEDGTLKEEQAA
-1500 IKQEAAGQTLAFLD
+1500 IKQEADGQTLAFLD
-1514 LSLLKTTTSNG
+1514 LSLLKTTTPASG
-1525 GDVSTVN
+1525 VASTVD
-1532 IGGSNDSLLTIVVP
+1532 IGDSNDNLLTIVVP

-1562 TAAETLPE
+1562 TAAEALPE

-1581 SVGDGVITICAKKFS
+1581 SVGDGVITICAKNFS

-1617 VTETGHGSVSLS
+1617 VTESEHGSVQLS
-1629 PSRPSVGQT
+1629 PSRPSIGQI

-1643 QPDEGYTV
+1643 QPNEGYIV

-1684 IAITFRL
+1684 IAVTFRL
-1691 ASDAGDCPQD
+1691 ASDASDCPQD
-1701 DSCPLAGYSDLH
+1701 DSCPLAGYSDLQ

-1730 MVGTAQGVF
+1730 MVGTAHGVF

-1760 PLVEQPLNFDD
+1760 PLVEQPLDFDD

-1786 AADVMS
+1786 ATDVMS

-1818 LQKGVAVNDG
+1818 LQKGVAVSDG

-1838 ADVISSWALDVVQW
+1838 ADAISSWALGVVQW

-1876 QYSAMIMRFLEDIIT
+1876 QYSAMIMRFLEDIT

>member
-1 MKRWISILLIASLLL
+1 MKRWISILLIASLLF
-16 TFLPTGGAAQAGT
+16 TFLPTGGAAQAET
-29 TATTHSHSGWTALST
+29 TATTHSHSGWTALYSY
-44 LSSVGGTLSAG
+44 SSVFKGQAPLNAG
-55 NYYLSSVTNTLSA
+55 KYYLTGNVDA
-68 TGNINIDGDVTL
+68 TGFITINGDVTL

-86 LDLRGYAINVGSGD
+86 LDLKGKAIKVGSGD

-106 CSSATHCGNIGT
+106 CSSATHYGNIGT
-118 DGLWRASASSDSCD
+118 DGLWQASNSSGNCN
-132 LTGGVITSTSSQAR
+132 LTGGVITSTGSSAGNS
-146 TKSAV
+146 SAV
-151 SVEGGGSLTL
+151 SVDGGGSLTL
-161 ASGNIAGNTAGSN
+161 ASGNIAGTSTDSSN
-174 GGGGVSVYGS
+174 GGGGVFVYGS
-184 NSSFTMS
+184 NSSFTME
-191 GGSIIGNCANQKN
+191 GGSIIGNRADQKN

-219 GSIANN
+219 GSVANN

-233 YGGGVYV
+233 YGGGVCV
-240 TGSNSFFAM
+240 ESGSFAM
-249 NGGSIS
+249 RGGSIS

-265 VYVNNSSFTMT
+265 VSVNGSSFTMT

-284 ASSGGGVSVN
+284 ASSGGGVHVN

-301 SGNITKNKVS
+301 GGNISGNTAS
-311 GSGGVGGGVT
+311 GSGGGVV
-321 LNNNSSSTSMTLS
+321 LNNTNGTSMTLS
-334 GDVGIT
+334 GNVGIT
-340 SNTTAAGA
+340 SNTTAAGV

-358 VITIGG
+358 VITIGESG
-364 PLTGSQ
+364 LTTNAQ
-370 NIGVSMAQPGVFTSG
+370 IGVSMAQLGVFTSG
-385 LSENGSLANFTSDD
+385 LSGNGSLDNFTSDD
-399 SDYSLLLDG
+399 SDYSLLSSDG
-408 EEAALHVHSYT
+408 GEAALHVHSYT
-419 YSAEDAVITEGCTC
+419 YSAESADITQECIC
-433 GHNATATLSAPTAL
+433 GRYATATLSAPTDC
-447 TYDGQAKTVSMQYD
+447 TYDGQAKTASMQYD
-461 DDWQGYRNWII
+461 DNWQGSRNWII
-472 SYTKDGQSVSEVKE
+472 SYKKDGQSVSKVKE

-493 VTVGSNATASVTFT
+493 VTIDSNATASVTFT
-507 IEKASQAAPSVGEG
+507 IEKASQTAPSAGDG
-521 YAIDYGNETITVME
+521 YAINYGNETLTVME
-535 DYEVATAETGGTIV
+535 GYEVATAETGGTTV
-549 ASGSKITPGDTLY
+549 ASGSTIAPGAALY
-562 IRRPGN
+562 IRRPGD
-568 SNHTPSDWTALTI
+568 SNHTPSAWTALRI

-601 TIATE
+601 TIDTE
-606 SGKAYCIGDGN
+606 SGKAYCISDGN

-631 TAGTAYTITVRVPAT
+631 TAGTACTIAVRVPAT
-646 TSDFASE
+646 DNSFASE
-653 SVSISV
+653 SASISV

-667 APAAPN
+667 APAAP
-673 ASALSVTASSVT
+673 SDVTVTASSVT
-685 VANSV
+685 VENSV

-701 ATNIDWSQAQSGN
+701 TADIDWSLALSGN
-714 GGALTFENLNPGTAY
+714 GGALTFESLNPGTAY

-755 ATPNEGEG
+755 AAPSAGEG
-763 YALDY
+763 YAIDY
-768 SNETITVTNG
+768 SNETITVKDG
-778 YEVRVENGEWK
+778 YEVRVDGEWQ
-789 TGTIKLAPGTSY
+789 TGTITFAPGTAY

-813 SAAVSFTTAA
+813 SAAVSFATAA

-831 TVVNESI
+831 TVDNESI

-845 LNGITGDMEYKR
+845 LNGITNVMEYKR

-873 AAGTTVSVR
+873 AAETTVTVR
-882 LKATEVAPH
+882 LKATNTAPH
-891 GDAQTYTVEAGT
+891 GVAQTYTVEAGAPIT
-903 SLTVTFDS
+903 MTFNS

-947 DAALN
+947 DEALD
-952 QAWDFNSEKVTAD
+952 QAWNFSSDTVTAD

-978 AYTVKHWQQ
+978 AYTVQHWQQ
-987 KLDAGSDENAENYTC
+987 NLDAGSDENAENYTC
-1002 VDTESCTGTTGASV
+1002 VDTENGTGTTGASV
-1016 TPALKTY
+1016 TPAVKAY
-1023 EGFTAPDAQTVT
+1023 EGFTAPNAQTVT

-1059 GTGIDSVSGAGT
+1059 GTGIASVSGAGT
-1071 YAFGATVTIDAVVK
+1071 YAYGATVTIDADVK
-1085 TGYSWQQWSD
+1085 TGYSWQQWSN
-1095 GNAEQSRS
+1095 GNADKRCS

-1108 SDVSLTAQA
+1108 SDVRLTAQA
-1117 MLNQYTIT
+1117 TLNEYTIT

-1130 GTLPDGDAN
+1130 GALPDDAAN
-1139 PDSYTVE
+1139 PNSYTVE
-1146 SAAITL
+1146 SAAFTL
-1152 ANPTKTGHAFAG
+1152 TNPTKTGHAFAG
-1164 WTGTGLDGA
+1164 WTGTGLDGT

-1187 GYTATWTVN
+1187 AYTATWTAN
-1196 HYAITYE
+1196 SYAIAYA

-1214 PASHTYGTATTVSDP
+1214 PKSHTYGTATTVSDP

-1238 WLVNDGSQA
+1238 WLVNGSGEA
-1247 VKDLTLDADD
+1247 VKDLTLGADD

-1269 ANRYTVAF
+1269 ANHYTVAF

-1296 QALAAASFTRAGCTF
+1296 QALAAASFTRAGHTF
-1311 AGWNTAADGSGTS
+1311 SGWNTAADGSGTS

-1354 SLSGQVTE
+1354 SLSGKVTE
-1362 SDGTGAAGA
+1362 SDGTTGAVGA
-1371 TVTLMQGAKEIAKT
+1371 TVTLLQGVEEIAKT
-1385 TTDSSGRYVFNNIP
+1385 TTDSDGCYVFTNIP
-1399 AGVYNIVTKKDDVTT
+1399 AGIYNIVTEKGDVTT
-1414 TTLVTVDADH
+1414 TTMVTVDADH

-1429 ITLPEGRKNATV
+1429 ITLPEGSKNATV
-1441 DNTAAGA
+1441 DNSAAGA

-1460 NSAQVNDG
+1460 AAETVKNG

-1485 SGEAEDETLKQEQAA
+1485 SGEAEDGTLKEEQAA
-1500 IKQEAAGQTLAFLD
+1500 IKQEADGQTLAFLD
-1514 LSLLKTTTSNG
+1514 LSLLKTTTQNG
-1525 GDVSTVN
+1525 VEGTPEN
-1532 IGGSNDSLLTIVVP
+1532 IGGSNDNLLTIVVP

-1562 TAAETLPE
+1562 TAAEALPE

-1617 VTETGHGSVSLS
+1617 VTESEHGSVSLS
-1629 PSRPSVGQT
+1629 PSRPSIGQT

-1643 QPDEGYTV
+1643 QPDEGYIV

-1684 IAITFRL
+1684 IAVTFRL
-1691 ASDAGDCPQD
+1691 ASDASDCPQD
-1701 DSCPLAGYSDLH
+1701 NSCPLAGYSDLQ

-1760 PLVEQPLNFDD
+1760 PLVEQPLDFDD

-1786 AADVMS
+1786 ATDVMS

-1818 LQKGVAVNDG
+1818 LQKGIAVNEG
-1828 AAVDLNRFSD
+1828 AAVDLESFSD
-1838 ADVISSWALDVVQW
+1838 ADAISSWALEVVQW

-1876 QYSAMIMRFLEDIIT
+1876 QYSAMIMRFLEDIT

>member
-16 TFLPTGGAAQAGT
+16 TFLPTGGAAQAET

-44 LSSVGGTLSAG
+44 VSSVGGTLSAG

-68 TGNINIDGDVTL
+68 TGSITIDGDVTL

-86 LDLRGYAINVGSGD
+86 LDLRGYAINVRSGD

-106 CSSATHCGNIGT
+106 CSSATHYGNIGT
-118 DGLWRASASSDSCD
+118 DGLWQASNSSGNCN
-132 LTGGVITSTSSQAR
+132 LTGGVITSTSSVAGNS
-146 TKSAV
+146 SAV
-151 SVEGGGSLTL
+151 SVESGGSLTL
-161 ASGNIAGNTAGSN
+161 VSGNIAGNTAGSY
-174 GGGGVSVYGS
+174 GGGGVFVHGS
-184 NSSFTMS
+184 NSSFTME
-191 GGSIIGNCANQKN
+191 GGSIIGNCADKKH
-204 GGGVSVVSGSFTMTG
+204 GGGVSVASGSFTMNG

-225 TASGNGGG
+225 TASGDGGG

-240 TGSNSFFAM
+240 TGSDSSFTM

-265 VYVNNSSFTMT
+265 VSVNGSSFTMEG
-276 DGSISGNT
+276 GSISGNT
-284 ASSGGGVSVN
+284 ASSGGGVHVN

-301 SGNITKNKVS
+301 SGNITGNHAS
-311 GSGGVGGGVT
+311 GVGGGVT
-321 LNNNSSSTSMTLS
+321 LNNTNGTSMTLS
-334 GDVGIT
+334 GNVGIT
-340 SNTTAAGA
+340 SNTTANTTAANA

-370 NIGVSMAQPGVFTSG
+370 NIGVSMAKPGVFTSG
-385 LSENGSLANFTSDD
+385 LSGKGSFANFTSDD
-399 SDYSLLLDG
+399 SDYILLSSDG
-408 EEAALHVHSYT
+408 GEAALHAHSYT
-419 YSAEDAVITEGCTC
+419 YSAEDAVITQACTC
-433 GHNATATLSAPTAL
+433 GHRATATLSAPTDC
-447 TYDGQAKTVSMQYD
+447 TYDGQAKTASMQYGD
-461 DDWQGYRNWII
+461 NWQGYQNGNI
-472 SYTKDGQSVSEVKE
+472 SYKKGGQSVSKVKE

-493 VTVGSNATASVTFT
+493 VTIDNATASVTFT
-507 IEKASQAAPSVGEG
+507 IEKASQEPPSAGEG
-521 YAIDYGNETITVME
+521 YAIGYGNETLTVTNG
-535 DYEVATAETGGTIV
+535 YEVATAETGGTIV
-549 ASGSKITPGDTLY
+549 SSGSTIAPGAVLY
-562 IRRPGN
+562 IRRPGDN
-568 SNHTPSDWTALTI
+568 NHTPSAWTAFTI
-581 PDRPATPDAP
+581 PVRPATPAAP
-591 TVSGKTDTSI
+591 TVRGKTDTSI

-606 SGKAYCIGDGN
+606 SGKAYCISDGN
-617 WITGDGNPHTFSGL
+617 WITGDDNPHTFSGL

-646 TSDFASE
+646 TSHFASE
-653 SVSISV
+653 SASTSV

-667 APAAPN
+667 APAAP
-673 ASALSVTASSVT
+673 SDVSVTDSSVT
-685 VANSV
+685 VADSV
-690 SGQQY
+690 NGQQY
-695 VVVPAG
+695 VVVLAG
-701 ATNIDWSQAQSGN
+701 ETDIDWSQAQSGN
-714 GGALTFENLNPGTAY
+714 GGALTFENLTPGTVY

-737 TEEAMPSQVS
+737 TEEAMPSQAS

-755 ATPNEGEG
+755 ATPNAGEG
-763 YALDY
+763 YAIDY
-768 SNETITVTNG
+768 SNETITVKDG
-778 YEVRVENGEWK
+778 YEVRVENGKWQTE
-789 TGTIKLAPGTSY
+789 TITFAPGTSY
-801 EVRKAAANGVPA
+801 EVRKAEANGVPA
-813 SAAVSFTTAA
+813 SAAVSFATAA
-823 RPAAPAGI
+823 RPAAPGDAV
-831 TVVNESI
+831 TVVNETI
-838 KGKGDGA
+838 QGKGDGA
-845 LNGITGDMEYKR
+845 LKGITSAMEYKLS
-857 GDGEWTSG
+857 DGEWTSG
-865 PGDALTNL
+865 TGDALTNL
-873 AAGTTVSVR
+873 AAGTTVTVR
-882 LKATEVAPH
+882 LKATNAAPH
-891 GDAQTYTVEAGT
+891 GEEQIYTVEAGK
-903 SLTVTFDS
+903 SLTVIFNS
-911 NGGSAVASIEDLSYN
+911 NGGSAVASIKDLSYN
-926 ASITAPTA
+926 ESITAPIA
-934 PTKTGYTFVGWYK
+934 PTKNGYTFVGWYK
-947 DAALN
+947 DEALN
-952 QAWDFNSEKVTAD
+952 QVWDFSSDTVTAD

-978 AYTVKHWQQ
+978 AYTVKHWRQN
-987 KLDAGSDENAENYTC
+987 LDAGSDENAENYTC
-1002 VDTESCTGTTGASV
+1002 VDTENGTGTTGASV
-1016 TPALKTY
+1016 TPALKNY
-1023 EGFTAPDAQTVT
+1023 EGFTAPNAQTVA

-1042 VVNYYYTR
+1042 VVNYYYIR
-1050 NSYTVSLSP
+1050 NSYTVSLSAD
-1059 GTGIDSVSGAGT
+1059 TGIASVSGAGT
-1071 YAFGATVTIDAVVK
+1071 YAYGAAVTIDAVVED
-1085 TGYSWQQWSD
+1085 GYSWQQWSD
-1095 GNAEQSRS
+1095 DNADKRRS
-1103 FTMGA
+1103 FPMGA
-1108 SDVSLTAQA
+1108 SDVRLTAQA
-1117 MLNQYTIT
+1117 TLNEYTIT

-1187 GYTATWTVN
+1187 GYTATWTAN

-1203 GMDGAEAGEHQ
+1203 GMDGAEHGDAQ
-1214 PASHTYGTATTVSDP
+1214 PTSHTYGTATTVSDP

-1238 WLVNDGSQA
+1238 WLVNGSGEA
-1247 VKDLTLDADD
+1247 VKNLTLGADD

-1269 ANRYTVAF
+1269 ANHYTVAF

-1296 QALAAASFTRAGCTF
+1296 QALAAASFTRAGHTF

-1371 TVTLMQGAKEIAKT
+1371 TVILMQGAEEIAQT
-1385 TTDSSGRYVFNNIP
+1385 TTDSSGCYVFTNIP

-1414 TTLVTVDADH
+1414 TTMVTVDADH
-1424 ETMPD
+1424 ETTD
-1429 ITLPEGRKNATV
+1429 TIILPEGRKNATV
-1441 DNTAAGA
+1441 DNSAAGV

-1485 SGEAEDETLKQEQAA
+1485 SSEAEDETLKQEQAA
-1500 IKQEAAGQTLAFLD
+1500 IKQEADGQTLAFLD
-1514 LSLLKTTTSNG
+1514 LSLLKTTTPNSG
-1525 GDVSTVN
+1525 VASTVD
-1532 IGGSNDSLLTIVVP
+1532 IGDSNDNLLTIVVP
-1546 FATDNRRH
+1546 FATDNRCH

-1562 TAAETLPE
+1562 TAAEALPE

-1581 SVGDGVITICAKKFS
+1581 SVGDGVITICAKNFS

-1617 VTETGHGSVSLS
+1617 VTESEHGSVQLS
-1629 PSRPSVGQT
+1629 PSRPSIGQT

-1670 DGTWSYEQPRGQVT
+1670 DGTWSYEQLRGQVT
-1684 IAITFRL
+1684 IAVTFRL
-1691 ASDAGDCPQD
+1691 ASDASDCPQD
-1701 DSCPLAGYSDLH
+1701 NSCPLAGYSDLQ

-1739 SPDAALTRAQAVV
+1739 SPDTALTRAQAVV

-1760 PLVEQPLNFDD
+1760 PLVEQPLDFDD

-1818 LQKGVAVNDG
+1818 LQKGIAVNEG

-1838 ADVISSWALDVVQW
+1838 ADAISSWALDVVQW

-1876 QYSAMIMRFLEDIIT
+1876 QYSAMIMRFLEDIT

>member
-16 TFLPTGGAAQAGT
+16 TFLPTGGAAQAEPT
-29 TATTHSHSGWTALST
+29 VHSHNGWTPLST
-44 LSSVGGTLSAG
+44 VSMVGGTLSTG

-68 TGNINIDGDVTL
+68 AGNINIDGDVTL
-80 CLNGKV
+80 CLNGTV
-86 LDLRGYAINVGSGD
+86 LDLYGAAINVGSGD

-106 CSSATHCGNIGT
+106 CDSATHYGNIGT
-118 DGLWRASASSDSCD
+118 DGLWRASASSGSCN

-151 SVEGGGSLTL
+151 SVEGGGRLTL
-161 ASGNIAGNTAGSN
+161 ASGNIAGSTAGSN

-184 NSSFTMS
+184 NSSFTME
-191 GGSIIGNCANQKN
+191 GGSIIGNRADQKN
-204 GGGVSVVSGSFTMTG
+204 GGGVSVISGSFTMTD
-219 GSIANN
+219 GSIVNN
-225 TASGNGGG
+225 TASDNGGG
-233 YGGGVYV
+233 VCV
-240 TGSNSFFAM
+240 ESGSFTM
-249 NGGSIS
+249 KGGSIN
-255 GNSATQWGGG
+255 GNNATQWGGG
-265 VYVNNSSFTMT
+265 VYVNNSSFTMEG
-276 DGSISGNT
+276 GSISGNM

-294 GSSFTMS
+294 GSGFTMS
-301 SGNITKNKVS
+301 GGNITENKAS
-311 GSGGVGGGVT
+311 GNSGVGGGVT
-321 LNNNSSSTSMTLS
+321 LNNTNGTSMTFS
-334 GDVGIT
+334 GDVGING
-340 SNTTAAGA
+340 NTTAAGA
-348 PSNVYLPEGR
+348 PSNVYLPQSG

-385 LSENGSLANFTSDD
+385 LSGKGSLANFTSDD
-399 SDYSLLLDG
+399 SKYSILSSDDG
-408 EEAALHVHSYT
+408 EAALHAHSYT
-419 YSAEDAVITEGCTC
+419 YSAEGAVITQACTC
-433 GHNATATLSAPTAL
+433 DHSATATLSAPTDC
-447 TYDGQAKTVSMQYD
+447 TYDGQVKTASMQYD
-461 DDWQGYRNWII
+461 NKWQGSRTWTI
-472 SYTKDGQSVSEVKE
+472 SYTKDGQSVPEVKE

-493 VTVGSNATASVTFT
+493 VTIGEATASVTFT
-507 IEKASQAAPSVGEG
+507 IAQASQEPPSAGEG
-521 YAIDYGNETITVME
+521 YAIDYGNETITVK
-535 DYEVATAETGGTIV
+535 DGYEVGTAETGGTIV
-549 ASGSKITPGDTLY
+549 SSGDKIAPGDTLY

-568 SNHTPSDWTALTI
+568 SNHASSDWTELGI
-581 PDRPATPDAP
+581 PERPATPDAP
-591 TVSGKTDTSI
+591 TVSDKTDTSI

-606 SGKAYCIGDGN
+606 SGKAYCIGDED
-617 WITGDGNPHTFSGL
+617 WITGDGTSHTFSGL
-631 TAGTAYTITVRVPAT
+631 TAGTAYTIAVRVPAT
-646 TSDFASE
+646 DSHFASE
-653 SVSISV
+653 SASTSV

-673 ASALSVTASSVT
+673 KSALSVTASSVT
-685 VANSV
+685 VADSV

-701 ATNIDWSQAQSGN
+701 TTDIDWNQAQSGN
-714 GGALTFENLNPGTAY
+714 GSALTFENLNSGTAY

-737 TEEAMPSQVS
+737 TEEAMPSQAS
-747 STSVTTAA
+747 SIRVTTAA
-755 ATPNEGEG
+755 AAPNEGEG
-763 YALDY
+763 YAIDY
-768 SNETITVTNG
+768 SNEIITVTNG
-778 YEVRVENGEWK
+778 YEVRVENGEWQ
-789 TGTIKLAPGTSY
+789 TETITFAPGTSY
-801 EVRKAAANGVPA
+801 EVRTAATDDVPA
-813 SAAVSFTTAA
+813 SAVVSFTTAA

-831 TVVNESI
+831 TVENESI

-845 LNGITGDMEYKR
+845 VNGITSDMEYKR
-857 GDGEWTSG
+857 GNGEWTSG

-882 LKATEVAPH
+882 FKATAATPH
-891 GDAQTYTVEAGT
+891 GEAQTYTVEAGAP
-903 SLTVTFDS
+903 LTVTFDS
-911 NGGSAVASIEDLSYN
+911 NGGCAVASIEDLSYN

-934 PTKTGYTFVGWYK
+934 PTKNGYTFDGWYK
-947 DAALN
+947 DAAGTS
-952 QAWDFNSEKVTAD
+952 AWDFSSDTVTAD

-987 KLDAGSDENAENYTC
+987 NLNAGSDENAENYIC
-1002 VDTESCTGTTGASV
+1002 VDTENGTGTTGASV

-1023 EGFTAPDAQTVT
+1023 EGFTAPNTQTVT

-1059 GTGIDSVSGAGT
+1059 GTGIASVSGAGT
-1071 YAFGATVTIDAVVK
+1071 YAYGATVTIDAVVEN
-1085 TGYSWQQWSD
+1085 GYSWQQWSD
-1095 GNAEQSRS
+1095 GNADKRRS

-1117 MLNQYTIT
+1117 TLSQYTIT

-1130 GTLPDGDAN
+1130 GTLLGSDEN
-1139 PDSYTVE
+1139 PGSYTVE
-1146 SAAITL
+1146 SEDITL
-1152 ANPTKTGHAFAG
+1152 ANPTKIGYAFAG
-1164 WTGTGLDGA
+1164 WTGAGLDGA

-1180 QGSTGDR
+1180 QGSTGNR
-1187 GYTATWTVN
+1187 AYTATWTAN
-1196 HYAITYE
+1196 RYAITYA
-1203 GMDGAEAGEHQ
+1203 GMDGAEAGGHQ

-1238 WLVNDGSQA
+1238 WLVNDGSEA
-1247 VKDLTLDADD
+1247 VKNLTLGAEAYTAD
-1257 YTEAI
+1257 I
-1262 TLTATWT
+1262 ILTATWT
-1269 ANRYTVAF
+1269 ANHYTVAF

-1296 QALAAASFTRAGCTF
+1296 QALAAASFTRAGHTF
-1311 AGWNTAADGSGTS
+1311 EGWNTAADGSGTS
-1324 FADET
+1324 FADGAN
-1329 SVVNLS
+1329 VVNLS
-1335 AEDGA
+1335 AEDSGR
-1340 SVTLYAQWTEDAKY
+1340 VTLYAQWTEDAKY
-1354 SLSGQVTE
+1354 SLSGQVNE

-1371 TVTLMQGAKEIAKT
+1371 TVILMQGAEKIAKT
-1385 TTDSSGRYVFNNIP
+1385 TTDSRGHYVFTNIP
-1399 AGVYNIVTKKDDVTT
+1399 AGAYNIVTEKGDVTT
-1414 TTLVTVDADH
+1414 TTMVTVDADH
-1424 ETMPD
+1424 ETID
-1429 ITLPEGRKNATV
+1429 TITLPEGSKNTIV
-1441 DNTAAGA
+1441 DNSEAGA

-1460 NSAQVNDG
+1460 AAETVANG

-1485 SGEAEDETLKQEQAA
+1485 SVEAGNETLKQEQAA

-1514 LSLLKTTTSNG
+1514 LSLLKTTTQNG
-1525 GDVSTVN
+1525 VEGTPEN
-1532 IGGSNDSLLTIVVP
+1532 IGGSNDNLLTIVVP

-1554 ITVYRYHG
+1554 ITVYRYHD
-1562 TAAETLPE
+1562 TAAEALPE

-1581 SVGDGVITICAKKFS
+1581 IVGDGVITICAKKFS
-1596 TYAIGYSNPPSTGGS
+1596 TYAIGYTNPPSTGGS

-1617 VTETGHGSVSLS
+1617 VTETEHGSVSLS

-1643 QPDEGYTV
+1643 QPDEGYTM
-1651 AAVTVTDAS
+1651 AAITVTDAS

-1684 IAITFRL
+1684 IAVTFRL
-1691 ASDAGDCPQD
+1691 ASNASDCPQD
-1701 DSCPLAGYSDLH
+1701 DSCPLAGYSDLQ

-1760 PLVEQPLNFDD
+1760 PLVEQPLDFDD
-1771 VADDDWYADAVRWAV
+1771 VADDAWYADAVRWAV

-1818 LQKGVAVNDG
+1818 LQKGVTVSDG

-1838 ADVISSWALDVVQW
+1838 ADAISSWALDVVQW

-1863 DGRLDPTGNTTRA
+1863 DGKLDPTGNTTRA
-1876 QYSAMIMRFLEDIIT
+1876 QYSAMIMRFLEDIT